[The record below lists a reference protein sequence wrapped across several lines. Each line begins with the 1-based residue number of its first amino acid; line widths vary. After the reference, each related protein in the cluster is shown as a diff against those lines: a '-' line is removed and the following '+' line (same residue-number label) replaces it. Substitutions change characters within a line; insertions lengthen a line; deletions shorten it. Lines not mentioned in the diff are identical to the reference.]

1 MRGLHRRR
9 GPLPRIKARKPR
21 EFVALVIAPW
31 LERPEP
37 PNMLDLRG
45 GPPITEDAA
54 RSMGGAWMLEMRAR
68 GRPVADHVTILYAG
82 PEGLRPDGSGYRVT
96 CITFEEA
103 AAR

>member
-1 MRGLHRRR
+1 MTTLRRWWYR
-9 GPLPRIKARKPR
+9 AR
-21 EFVALVIAPW
+21 EALALWIAPW
-31 LERPEP
+31 LERPAP

-45 GPPITEDAA
+45 GPPVTEGAA

-82 PEGLRPDGSGYRVT
+82 PDMRADGSGYRVT